1 MSLGDALLTWLDGDH
16 EPDRRYVD
24 AVNFNS
30 SFAFTGEL
38 LGTAVGVVPPDLMR
52 RMYEADAT
60 APALLRTAEF
70 VARLFEAEIRPMAL
84 RREMALDASQRRAV
98 ELYRAEFAHL
108 RDLQRRYVQQL
119 DVILHELVEAGF

>member
-1 MSLGDALLTWLDGDH
+1 
-16 EPDRRYVD
+16 
-24 AVNFNS
+24 
-30 SFAFTGEL
+30 
-38 LGTAVGVVPPDLMR
+38 MR